1 MAIKNFVLTE
11 TEISQAELN
20 IQHYVGLWKEWF
32 VKNVDIDKA
41 SKADLLVFRDFGIM
55 LKLNEQLAKYLRNM
69 ASNKSIAKAPAPKAN
84 DDDLPAWLQKYR
96 KDN

>member
-1 MAIKNFVLTE
+1 MAIKNFALTE
-11 TEISQAELN
+11 TQISQAELN

-41 SKADLLVFRDFGIM
+41 SKEDLLVFRDFGIM
-55 LKLNEQLAKYLRNM
+55 LKLNERLAKYLRDM
-69 ASNKSIAKAPAPKAN
+69 ASNKGSAKAPAPKAN
-84 DDDLPAWLQKYR
+84 DDLPAWLQKYR